1 MSNHMIE
8 WLSAE
13 AERKGNA
20 VLLTAYG
27 PDGEEKTVVVAPQII
42 YSHYRQSVAA
52 FMEENGDNSKNLLAL
67 FYLVNQ

>member
-13 AERKGNA
+13 AQRKGNDI
-20 VLLTAYG
+20 LLTGYG
-27 PDGEEKTVVVAPQII
+27 PDGEEKTVIVTPQMVHF
-42 YSHYRQSVAA
+42 HYGQSVAA

-67 FYLVNQ
+67 FYLMNQ